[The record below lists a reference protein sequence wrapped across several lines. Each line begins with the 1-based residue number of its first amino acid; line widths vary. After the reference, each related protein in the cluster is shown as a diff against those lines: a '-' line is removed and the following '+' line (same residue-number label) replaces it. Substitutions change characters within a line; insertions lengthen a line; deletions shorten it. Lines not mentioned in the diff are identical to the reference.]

1 MCFFLLCCLAKVFS
15 IKTLK
20 VFMIHVKAILVGVDH
35 IRIFGIGL
43 ELVCNGGSCQGIK
56 KG

>member
-1 MCFFLLCCLAKVFS
+1 MTIQTNVIENKVHVFLFTVLLDKVFS

-35 IRIFGIGL
+35 IRISVLGL
-43 ELVCNGGSCQGIK
+43 N
-56 KG
+56 